1 MNSEIINF
9 AKDIF
14 PFKNLKEKTIQI
26 LLSEIDVSVSSFLKG
41 ETVFSKDNYHK
52 TVGFVMD
59 GECEVE
65 RERADGDCISL
76 NTLKKYASF
85 GILSVFS
92 PDAEFPTVIKAVKA
106 SKVMFISGDDMIS
119 IIKKYPTVSM
129 NVITFLSGRIAFL
142 NKKVETFSGKSTV
155 DKLATYLMN
164 KFKELGNEIIVT
176 RTKLSA
182 EIGVG
187 RASLYRD
194 LDFLENKG
202 IIKTE
207 QKKIIII
214 CPEGLERI
222 LK

>member
-1 MNSEIINF
+1 MNSEIICF
-9 AKDIF
+9 AKELF
-14 PFKNLKEKTIQI
+14 PFKNMKEKNLQSI
-26 LLSEIDVSVSSFLKG
+26 LSEIDVSVCSFQKG
-41 ETVFSKDNYHK
+41 ETVFSKESYRK
-52 TVGFVMD
+52 SVGFIMD

-76 NTLKKYASF
+76 NTLGKYASF

-92 PDAEFPTVIKAVKA
+92 SEAEFPTVIKAVKA
-106 SKVMFISGDDMIS
+106 SRVMFIGGDDMIA

-155 DKLATYLMN
+155 DKLATYLLT
-164 KFKELGNEIIVT
+164 KYKELGNEITVT

-194 LDFLENKG
+194 LDCLESKG

-207 QKKIIII
+207 QKKIILI